1 MCQSVHVLHL
11 RQEDAAKIYCPNAEN
26 NFDKQHTGG
35 PLLQILVSLMVDIPA
50 SAGSNEIEQ
59 CVQEAGRQ
67 AMREA
72 TQQAVRAAEGQRK
85 TRPHCGSEMSLP
97 NAVWEKASAKRR
109 AIA

>member
-50 SAGSNEIEQ
+50 SAGSNERVYERL
-59 CVQEAGRQ
+59 CWENLSRQ
-67 AMREA
+67 LDREKETA
-72 TQQAVRAAEGQRK
+72 THVGDHLI
-85 TRPHCGSEMSLP
+85 TRFT
-97 NAVWEKASAKRR
+97 
-109 AIA
+109 